1 MTSLPEEKKK
11 KVFTG
16 SIRWFQVAINLTSLL
31 SLPMHVNFCVNLGL
45 RIHWWRWIC
54 DGTCWI
60 TSGADETCRI
70 HFNWPSFYCS
80 LSMYLLETKL
90 TVILELELPLIQVI
104 NILIHL
110 SSIFLICIIVCVKT
124 TRWCG
129 VKMTTSTKSLVVKS
143 FGEDNTNI
151 W

>member
-11 KVFTG
+11 GFHR
-16 SIRWFQVAINLTSLL
+16 IYSLV
-31 SLPMHVNFCVNLGL
+31 SGGDQFNVTFISAHANFCVNFGL
-45 RIHWWRWIC
+45 RIYWWRWIC